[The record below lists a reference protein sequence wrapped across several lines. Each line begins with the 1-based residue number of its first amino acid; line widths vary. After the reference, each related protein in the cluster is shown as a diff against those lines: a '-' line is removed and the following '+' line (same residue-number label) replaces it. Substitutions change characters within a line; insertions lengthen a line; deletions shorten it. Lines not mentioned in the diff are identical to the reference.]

1 MAAETITIAD
11 RARDVLARFGPPPP
25 EHTVDRAERVA
36 WAVARFDG
44 GDHDGAA
51 EELTALLDGWLPESF
66 ATAAPRILTGERAV
80 QFATAALG
88 GDHPYRPFVSGRNT
102 PEYAVA
108 GTLARLVAGHADAEE
123 ALLRTV
129 LRVRPGEHLSAHL
142 RAARISAAFAA
153 LAEAHAGTPELL
165 DGWAALL
172 DENDRP
178 RLAAAAALLGPL
190 GLAETDQ
197 RCGAVEDVDGER
209 LVVAFARADRFDD
222 ALALATRLGPTE
234 QQRSLLALAT
244 PGLPAA
250 RAKALVAAFRK
261 CPKRSRERDDQMV
274 YQHRLARLFLAL
286 DRIDDALAVLGRMRD
301 CRISGYGPAPLAREV
316 LRWLDGRRTEATSE
330 RLRAVLDVLAG
341 DRVIPQELASVVVDA
356 VPLAHAL
363 ADEPLRAEIVEVR
376 VPRLRARLRVLRWWQ
391 LADAGLAAAL
401 VDAGDRT
408 AADRLFAEAAG
419 GRPGPQ
425 LSRLLAR
432 LAVRTGLPA
441 RDRDLFAGLLTGV
454 FAEGRWSVEAVLPVL
469 DADAL
474 AAVPAAAVA
483 AASEHHDRVVVAVA
497 RFAERT
503 GDLDLLGAMLDAAPD
518 AQSASLAAGRAAM
531 ALARRGDLRDAV
543 DVARRCGL
551 AAGG

>member
-1 MAAETITIAD
+1 MAAETIAIAD
-11 RARDVLARFGPPPP
+11 RARDVLTRFGPQPP
-25 EHTVDRAERVA
+25 ERTMDRAERIA

-51 EELTALLDGWLPESF
+51 EELTALLEGWLPEPF

-80 QFATAALG
+80 KFVTAALS

-108 GTLARLVAGHADAEE
+108 GTLARLVAGHPDAED

-129 LRVRPGEHLSAHL
+129 LVVRPGEHLSAHL
-142 RAARISAAFAA
+142 RVARVSAVFAA
-153 LAEAHAGTPELL
+153 LAEAHAGEPELL

-172 DENDRP
+172 DEKDRP

-190 GLAETDQ
+190 GLAETDR
-197 RCGAVEDVDGER
+197 RCGTVEDVDGER
-209 LVVAFARADRFDD
+209 LVVAFAGADRFDD
-222 ALALATRLGPTE
+222 ALALATRLGPSE

-250 RAKALVAAFRK
+250 SAKALVAAFRK

-286 DRIDDALAVLGRMRD
+286 DRFDDALAVLGRMRD
-301 CRISGYGPAPLAREV
+301 CRISGYGPGPLAREV
-316 LRWLDGRRTEATSE
+316 LRWLDGRRAEATPE

-341 DRVIPQELASVVVDA
+341 DRVIPQELAAVVADA

-391 LADAGLAAAL
+391 LADVGLATVV
-401 VDAGDRT
+401 VDAGDGT
-408 AADRLFAEAAG
+408 AADRLFAEVAG

-432 LAVRTGLPA
+432 LAVPTGLPA

-454 FAEGRWSVEAVLPVL
+454 FAEGCWSVDAVLPVL
-469 DADAL
+469 DAEAL
-474 AAVPAAAVA
+474 AAVPAVA
-483 AASEHHDRVVVAVA
+483 AARGGGGHDRVVVAVA
-497 RFAERT
+497 RFAEQA
-503 GDLDLLGAMLDAAPD
+503 GDLDLLGAMLGAVPD
-518 AQSASLAAGRAAM
+518 AEMAGRAAM
-531 ALARRGDLRDAV
+531 ALGR
-543 DVARRCGL
+543 L
-551 AAGG
+551 AAPGGRDRGPAQPLSGRVL